1 MTDEELRE
9 WRDRE
14 IRRRIAEEG
23 ARVEPLAP
31 PSAFS
36 DDYAPQH
43 PEVKGG
49 RGRESSTVRGL
60 LAGGCCGWGRP
71 PDAAELYD
79 AMRTRRPTPRQLA
92 VAGAFIG
99 EAGIDDI
106 LMAYL
111 EGAFTWRQLA
121 AMIHKLGMETSELS
135 PYLNRWTGDTGTPPG
150 AGGTDGAGTGRG

>member
-9 WRDRE
+9 WRNRE
-14 IRRRIAEEG
+14 ARRRVEEED

-36 DDYAPQH
+36 DAYAPEH

-49 RGRESSTVRGL
+49 RGPNSSTVRGL

-106 LMAYL
+106 LMAHL
-111 EGAFTWRQLA
+111 EGAFTWRQLI
-121 AMIHKLGMETSELS
+121 AMLCRLGMETSELS
-135 PYLNRWTGDTGTPPG
+135 PYLNRWT
-150 AGGTDGAGTGRG
+150 DGAGTPPAADRTDDAGAGRG

>member
-14 IRRRIAEEG
+14 IRRRVEEDNVR
-23 ARVEPLAP
+23 AEPLAL

-36 DDYAPQH
+36 DAYAPEH
-43 PEVKGG
+43 PAVKEG

-60 LAGGCCGWGRP
+60 LGGGCCGWGRP

-99 EAGIDDI
+99 EAGIDDL
-106 LMAYL
+106 LMAHL

-121 AMIHKLGMETSELS
+121 AMLHRLGMETSELS
-135 PYLNRWTGDTGTPPG
+135 PYLNRWTGG
-150 AGGTDGAGTGRG
+150 AGTVPADGRTDGAGAGRG